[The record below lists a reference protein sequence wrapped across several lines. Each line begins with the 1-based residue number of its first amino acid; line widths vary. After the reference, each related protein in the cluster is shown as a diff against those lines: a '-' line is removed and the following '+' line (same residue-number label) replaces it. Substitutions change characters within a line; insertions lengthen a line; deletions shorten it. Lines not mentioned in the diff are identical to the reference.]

1 MYGLLLL
8 VPLAVAAYPAP
19 DPARRLHDF
28 AGILTA
34 DEVEKVEQLCQEV
47 ERNTTAQLTVVTV
60 ASLENETV
68 EEYANGLFNAWGI
81 GQRKT
86 NNGVLFLIS
95 PNDRRMRIEVGYGL
109 EPLLTDAI
117 CGEIR
122 DQHILPFFKQNRFG
136 QGIIQGTIQ
145 IAGILQ
151 RNVISAKG
159 IEGSGPFVLPTKEE
173 EGHWAIIIA
182 TIAALFFIPVGWV
195 MGDKGEY
202 STVIFVVGTIVVML
216 LCAVAWYLSSRI
228 HPQDQSLGL
237 LGGSAFA
244 SLSSLLFNAFQYK
257 RYGPHGCSKC
267 GSWLELLSEQ
277 DDDPKLTSIQQLEE
291 KIGSVN
297 YDVWFCPACLNSD
310 TKRYINFFS
319 PFFECPSCHART
331 FKEGPQQVI
340 RAATLNSDGLAKVE
354 GRCVSCNKKRI
365 RKVILPRIVET
376 PSRSSSSGGS
386 GSSSSS
392 GGGSSGGV
400 SSSFG
405 GGSSGGGG
413 ASGSW

>member
-8 VPLAVAAYPAP
+8 VPLAVAAYPTP
-19 DPARRLHDF
+19 DPTRRVHDF
-28 AGILTA
+28 AGIMTA
-34 DEVEKVEQLCQEV
+34 EEVKAVEQLCQEV
-47 ERNTTAQLTVVTV
+47 ERNTTAQLAVVTV
-60 ASLENETV
+60 TSLEHETV

-86 NNGVLFLIS
+86 NNGVLFLIA

-109 EPLLTDAI
+109 EPLLTDSI
-117 CGEIR
+117 CGAIR
-122 DQHILPFFKQNRFG
+122 DQHILPLFKQNRFG
-136 QGIIQGTIQ
+136 KGIIQGTSE

-151 RNVISAKG
+151 RNVTSAKG
-159 IEGSGPFVLPTKEE
+159 IEGSGPFILPTKEE
-173 EGHWAIIIA
+173 EAHWAIVFA
-182 TIAALFFIPVGWV
+182 TIAALVFIPIGWV

-202 STVIFVVGTIVVML
+202 STVVFVVGAIIVLLLALLALYLTIRM
-216 LCAVAWYLSSRI
+216 R
-228 HPQDQSLGL
+228 PPEQSFGL
-237 LGGSAFA
+237 LGGSAIA
-244 SLSSLLFNAFQYK
+244 SLSALLFNGLQYK
-257 RYGPHGCSKC
+257 RYGPRGCSKC

-297 YDVWFCPACLNSD
+297 YDVWFCPACLNAD
-310 TKRYINFFS
+310 TSRYINYFS

-331 FKEGPQQVI
+331 FKEGPQQVM
-340 RAATLNSDGLAKVE
+340 RAATLSSKGLAHVH

-365 RKVILPRIVET
+365 RKVILPRIVE
-376 PSRSSSSGGS
+376 SSST
-386 GSSSSS
+386 SSSSS
-392 GGGSSGGV
+392 GFSSSSSGSSGGGG
-400 SSSFG
+400 SSFG